1 MKEYFVNN
9 LLMKMEQFMQ
19 EQELKDNELKMEKL
33 MGKEKYFMKMKKQ
46 FMKKNLKM
54 TKWILD

>member
-9 LLMKMEQFMQ
+9 LLMKMEQFIQ

-46 FMKKNLKM
+46 FMKKN
-54 TKWILD
+54 

>member
-46 FMKKNLKM
+46 FMKKN
-54 TKWILD
+54 